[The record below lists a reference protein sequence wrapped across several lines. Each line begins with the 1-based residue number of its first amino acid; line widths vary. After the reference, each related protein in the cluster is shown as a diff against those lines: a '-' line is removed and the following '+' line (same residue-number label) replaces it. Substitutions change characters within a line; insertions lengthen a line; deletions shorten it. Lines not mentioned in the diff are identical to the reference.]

1 MKAGYVCLDVGG
13 TEIKSAAVTP
23 AGEVVEPV
31 AYAPARA
38 SEAAQAVIAHLA
50 GVAGGQSGLRQ
61 GYRLVEPLSSGK
73 HVAPK
78 GMLRFAG
85 HQDVIHLVDIIHI
98 Q

>member
-50 GVAGGQSGLRQ
+50 GILQTAGKSLTRAW
-61 GYRLVEPLSSGK
+61 LSPAPLI
-73 HVAPK
+73 
-78 GMLRFAG
+78 MQEEFAC
-85 HQDVIHLVDIIHI
+85 
-98 Q
+98 